1 MKRMHLWILL
11 GMFAAEA
18 FAGQYTIEKFEGED
32 AGDPD
37 TYIAAEFSN
46 QLKKANP
53 NQIQDG
59 RFYVRQKF
67 EDPFGEDASTYQIYE
82 GRATPAR
89 NKLGKFSLS
98 EVSYAELIKAKFFLN
113 RGSSGDDD
121 IEKVYFDGKSVF
133 VEGEDPIFASIN
145 GKMTELKPSIEREYS
160 ISLSSQPASAEVK
173 IAGVRKGLTPL
184 DFTVNT
190 TRPVLVSVSKAG
202 FYTTFK
208 LIKANPGKT
217 LQEGVL
223 LNPKKDLENPVN
235 ALRAKL
241 LEAKKKNDSKAM
253 AALQKTVEQKVAN
266 YATEYTKAID
276 EILAKYPP
284 CPPKSSD
291 ENPDEFNSRK
301 TAWEDDR
308 NSEKSKL
315 ESAAQSF
322 DAALQDLL
330 KEIEAAISG
339 ESFSLRYIYVP
350 NTSLTFGSMGIKDF
364 VVNVDN
370 NSADLNL
377 SYYNAKVAYGSI
389 PKSQLVAEKEK
400 IHAVAKVWN
409 VATESGKYASFYEM
423 AFFYEETPLTLLS
436 KGAFSST
443 DATSDSENKSKE
455 FSAKLGSLANRGEWN
470 TKDTQ
475 ATLAALQTGSTPT
488 EAVAVATPAPEPVA
502 DESNEEEDSDSSYTS
517 DADSA
522 QLSSTTDESEEED
535 YSTTDAESDVSER
548 FGDTDEYIRW
558 AAWGLVGTAVVT
570 GVIGVMETMKYN
582 EAKGDYDKT
591 DSKITE
597 IKDQI
602 AATCATNSDPDNC
615 VKAMITYASQ
625 APTDDNNRP
634 LYYLNNYQD
643 QNQSAMDSYNGSRIL
658 WLSLSAASIAGSV
671 VLFTW

>member
-11 GMFAAEA
+11 GLFAAEA

-98 EVSYAELIKAKFFLN
+98 DVSYAELIKAKFFLN

-121 IEKVYFDGKSVF
+121 IEKVYFDGKAVF

-160 ISLSSQPASAEVK
+160 VSLSSQPAGAEVK
-173 IAGVRKGLTPL
+173 IAGARKGLTPL

-190 TRPVLVSVSKAG
+190 TRPVIVSVSKTG
-202 FYTTFK
+202 YYTTFK

-241 LEAKKKNDSKAM
+241 LEAKKKNDPKALS
-253 AALQKTVEQKVAN
+253 ALQKTVEQKVAN
-266 YATEYTKAID
+266 YATESAKAID

-308 NSEKSKL
+308 NTEKRNL

-322 DAALQDLL
+322 EAALQDLL

-350 NTSLTFGSMGIKDF
+350 NTSISFGSMGIKDF

-370 NSADLNL
+370 NSDELSM

-389 PKSQLVAEKEK
+389 PKSELVADKEK
-400 IHAVAKVWN
+400 VHAVAKVWN

-423 AFFYEETPLTLLS
+423 AFFYDETPLTQLS
-436 KGAFSST
+436 KGAFTSS
-443 DATSDSENKSKE
+443 DADANSESKSKE
-455 FSAKLGSLANRGEWN
+455 FSAKLGSLANRSEWN
-470 TKDTQ
+470 SKDAQ
-475 ATLAALQTGSTPT
+475 ATLAALQNGPTT
-488 EAVAVATPAPEPVA
+488 EAVAAAPAPEPVA
-502 DESNEEEDSDSSYTS
+502 DESEEDDSDSSYSS
-517 DADSA
+517 DADSS

-548 FGDTDEYIRW
+548 FGDIDEYIRW
-558 AAWGLVGTAVVT
+558 AAWGLIGTAVVT

-582 EAKGDYDKT
+582 EAKSDYDNT
-591 DSKITE
+591 SSKITE
-597 IKDQI
+597 IKEQI
-602 AATCATNSDPDNC
+602 AATCGETNIDC
-615 VKAMITYASQ
+615 IKAMITYASQ
-625 APTDDNNRP
+625 APTDVNNRP

-643 QNQSAMDSYNGSRIL
+643 QNQKAMDSYNGSRIL